1 MLNVFSPECFFT
13 MSLFIGEKKKKAT
26 RNDTHGKSM
35 KIVQFSRPPTP
46 LVHLRP
52 KFVHPVNLER
62 PISNKLP
69 PVSQPLSSP
78 NDNQSVK
85 RKHNSRMTI
94 ICYQVFP
101 SGQFLFSVLT
111 H

>member
-13 MSLFIGEKKKKAT
+13 VSLFIGEKKKKAT

-35 KIVQFSRPPTP
+35 KIVQLSRPPTP

-69 PVSQPLSSP
+69 LSSP

-85 RKHNSRMTI
+85 RKHNPRMTI